1 MLRVMMAAAVLCTA
15 AIPAM
20 AADPA
25 AGEKAFAVC
34 KACHKVGEGAKNGV
48 GPTLNGV
55 VDRAAASVEGYKYS
69 DGMTSSGITW
79 DEASLAEYLRNPKAK
94 VPNGK
99 RVYVYSG
106 LAKVYGT
113 LHIRAIRENG
123 KVVSLFDLDVERIEP
138 Y

>member
-48 GPTLNGV
+48 GPVLNGV
-55 VDRAAASVEGYKYS
+55 VGRAAGSAEGYKYS
-69 DGMTSSGITW
+69 DAMASSGITW
-79 DEASLAEYLRNPKAK
+79 DEANLAEYLKNPKTK
-94 VPNGK
+94 VAGNKMMFAGVK
-99 RVYVYSG
+99 DDTKIADIIAFLG
-106 LAKVYGT
+106 QFNADGT
-113 LHIRAIRENG
+113 
-123 KVVSLFDLDVERIEP
+123 KK
-138 Y
+138 

>member
-55 VDRAAASVEGYKYS
+55 VGRAAGSVEGYNYS
-69 DGMTSSGITW
+69 DAMKNSGITW
-79 DEASLAEYLRNPKAK
+79 DEANLAEYLKSPKTK
-94 VPNGK
+94 VPGNKMVFPGVK
-99 RVYVYSG
+99 DDAK
-106 LAKVYGT
+106 LADIVAYLGQFNADGT
-113 LHIRAIRENG
+113 
-123 KVVSLFDLDVERIEP
+123 KKQ
-138 Y
+138 

>member
-1 MLRVMMAAAVLCTA
+1 MLRVMMATAVLCTA

-55 VDRAAASVEGYKYS
+55 VGRAAGSVEGYKYS
-69 DGMTSSGITW
+69 DAMKNSGVTW
-79 DEASLAEYLRNPKAK
+79 DEANLAEYLKNPKTKIAGNK
-94 VPNGK
+94 MTFAGVK
-99 RVYVYSG
+99 DDTK
-106 LAKVYGT
+106 LADIIAYLGQFNADGT
-113 LHIRAIRENG
+113 
-123 KVVSLFDLDVERIEP
+123 KKQ
-138 Y
+138 

>member
-34 KACHKVGEGAKNGV
+34 KACHKVGEAAKNGV

-55 VDRAAASVEGYKYS
+55 VGRTAGSVEGYKYS
-69 DGMTSSGITW
+69 DAMTSSGITW
-79 DEASLAEYLRNPKAK
+79 DEASLAEYLKNPKAK

-99 RVYVYSG
+99 MTFAGVKDDTK
-106 LAKVYGT
+106 LADIIAYLGQFNADGT
-113 LHIRAIRENG
+113 
-123 KVVSLFDLDVERIEP
+123 KKP
-138 Y
+138 